1 MMECHHAR
9 RFESDRRHSAR
20 VRVVVGDNRDID
32 SPVRTVQRPA
42 QAPGADTRTNDDD
55 TNSASDRGGYR
66 EVERHHR

>member
-1 MMECHHAR
+1 MECHDAG

-42 QAPGADTRTNDDD
+42 QATDADTRTNDGD
-55 TNSASDRGGYR
+55 TDSASYSGGYC
-66 EVERHHR
+66 EAERHNR